1 MSAPLRKI
9 CIVCRREFPEFVVEC
24 PDDRVRLSEK
34 DTRIG
39 TVFDGKYEILDFIGA
54 GGLSRVYRARH
65 AELNRI
71 IALKVL
77 RSLKL
82 EDLQRFRR
90 EAVSFAKLEHPN
102 IAKVYAFSVSPD
114 GCPYLA
120 MEYLEGRDLSS
131 YVARE
136 GPLSVLEALG
146 VFEQA
151 CAALAHAHSQSI
163 IHRDIKPSNI
173 VLLSQFEQPGSVKVV
188 DFGMAKLLRDNADS
202 DQRITQEGEIFGTR
216 QYISPEQYKGNACDE
231 RADIY
236 ALGVSMYESVL
247 ANGKIPEL
255 LQTIIN
261 KATEADPQKRYQT
274 AKEFKNAISTLREAL
289 LTGSSE
295 LFKLAAGD
303 KKTVDLF
310 GTFYFW
316 TMIVGMICFSIAAGV
331 VIKQRMSVIDT
342 MSRKK
347 VHESILTKKPLS
359 FAATE
364 TQTATLSQAG
374 RYDEALVLWQ
384 KWFERNQNADWNE
397 MVLAKKQLALSYQR
411 LAQDEKAVEILL
423 DAKRIYE
430 EHHAESTGDF
440 GDLMN
445 VLAISQMNA
454 GQYDASI
461 ATSKSLCAE
470 RESSQSKRGTEQE
483 IYAFLDIGRAY
494 FKKGDL
500 ERAEKY
506 DQIALDRSLLNF
518 GKDCSSYAEAQSE
531 LASID
536 AARKNYKAA
545 LERIDKSIACYD
557 SNSCKYEPSLFET
570 YASKAQLLM
579 NIKDKAELE
588 KLYLL
593 MEERL
598 AHSKQPTHGSQV
610 VMHKTLALIAKYLGR
625 NDEAKKWLE
634 N

>member
-39 TVFDGKYEILDFIGA
+39 TIFDGKYEILDFIGA

-65 AELNRI
+65 TELNRI

-82 EDLQRFRR
+82 VDLQRFRR

-136 GPLSVLEALG
+136 GPLSVPEALSI
-146 VFEQA
+146 FEQA
-151 CAALAHAHSQSI
+151 CAALEHAHSQSI

-216 QYISPEQYKGNACDE
+216 QYISPEQYRGNVCDE

-247 ANGKIPEL
+247 NDGKIPEL

-274 AKEFKNAISTLREAL
+274 AREFKSAISTLREAI

-295 LFKLAAGD
+295 LFKIAAAD
-303 KKTVDLF
+303 KKTVDVF

-331 VIKQRMSVIDT
+331 VIKQRMNLLDT
-342 MSRKK
+342 MSPKK

-364 TQTATLSQAG
+364 TQTTALSQAG

-384 KWFERNQNADWNE
+384 KWFERNQNADWHE
-397 MVLAKKQLALSYQR
+397 MVMAKKHLALSYQR
-411 LAQDEKAVEILL
+411 LGQDAKAVEILL
-423 DAKRIYE
+423 DAKRIFE

-440 GDLMN
+440 GDLIN
-445 VLAISQMNA
+445 TLAICQMNA

-461 ATSKSLCAE
+461 ETSKSMFALGE
-470 RESSQSKRGTEQE
+470 PGLSKRGKEQE
-483 IYAFLDIGRAY
+483 IYANLAIGRAY
-494 FKKGDL
+494 FRKGDL
-500 ERAEKY
+500 AQAEKY
-506 DQIALDRSLLNF
+506 DQIAIDSSLQDF
-518 GKDCSSYAEAQSE
+518 GKECSSYAEAQSE

-536 AARKNYKAA
+536 VARKNYKTA

-557 SNSCKYEPSLFET
+557 SNSCKYELQLFDT

-579 NIKDKAELE
+579 NLKDNAELD
-588 KLYLL
+588 KLYQL
-593 MEERL
+593 MKERL
-598 AHSKQPTHGSQV
+598 AHSKQPTRGSQV
-610 VMHKTLALIAKYLGR
+610 LMHKTLASIAKYLGR